1 MIRAEGARG
10 VVRPYRFVD
19 WASQAFLAVVIVLLL
34 VFHRTAPSGWPWV
47 ILGHLAA
54 MGGIHGLIHAEARG
68 SGNPIVGFLRAVYPL
83 LLYTPFFRETE
94 LINRAVGAARLD
106 PHFLEAELRLFGT
119 EPSVALMHG
128 VPHRWVSELMYAA
141 YFSYYVMIVG
151 TGLWLWFRDRPVF
164 RRYISVVSFVFYSCY
179 FFYFWIPVIGPRLL
193 FRPTPE
199 RDWYL
204 AQRPSLPELAFP
216 AGVQG
221 GLFPTLMAFI
231 YRNFEALSAA
241 FPSSHV
247 AVALTTLWFTWR
259 LFPRLRWVHLVAVCL
274 LCVSTVYC
282 RYHYAVDVPAGI
294 VAALV
299 LIPLGNALVRRVDR
313 EDPPM
318 GICAEPDRG

>member
-1 MIRAEGARG
+1 MIRAEGARS

-54 MGGIHGLIHAEARG
+54 MAGIHALIHAEARG
-68 SGNPIVGFLRAVYPL
+68 SRNPIVGFLRAVYPL

-94 LINRAVGAARLD
+94 LINRAVGAPRLD
-106 PHFLEAELRLFGT
+106 LHFLGAELRLFGT

-128 VPHRWVSELMYAA
+128 APQRWVSEVMYAA

-179 FFYFWIPVIGPRLL
+179 FFYFWVPVIGPRLL
-193 FRPTPE
+193 FRPRPE

-204 AQRPSLPELAFP
+204 AQRPPLPELAFP
-216 AGVQG
+216 AGIQG
-221 GLFPTLMAFI
+221 GLFRHLMAFI

-294 VAALV
+294 LAALV

-313 EDPPM
+313 EESPM
-318 GICAEPDRG
+318 GICAQPDRG